1 MAFVRLFDNPEGTQE
16 QYDAASQQLGVTGE
30 NMPDGGV
37 LHVAG
42 PSPTGG
48 WRVVEVWESEDAA
61 QKFDEEVLLPVLQ
74 RVGVERPEP
83 QAWQAADVVGNRGRT
98 ASFGSPPP
106 PAAVGHS

>member
-1 MAFVRLFDNPEGTQE
+1 MTYVRLFDKPEGTQE
-16 QYDAASQQLGVTGE
+16 QYDAASERLGVTAE

-61 QKFDEEVLLPVLQ
+61 RKFDEETLLPLLQ
-74 RVGVERPEP
+74 SVGVERPEAQSWP
-83 QAWQAADVVGNRGRT
+83 VHNLVVR
-98 ASFGSPPP
+98 
-106 PAAVGHS
+106 

>member
-16 QYDAASQQLGVTGE
+16 QYDAARQAINIDES
-30 NMPDGGV
+30 NMPDGSV

-42 PSPTGG
+42 PSPTGS

-83 QAWQAADVVGNRGRT
+83 QAWQAHNVVVNRG
-98 ASFGSPPP
+98 
-106 PAAVGHS
+106 

>member
-1 MAFVRLFDNPEGTQE
+1 MTYVRLFDNPEGTQE
-16 QYDAASQQLGVTGE
+16 QYDAASERLGVTAE

-61 QKFDEEVLLPVLQ
+61 RKFDEETLLPLLQ
-74 RVGVERPEP
+74 SVGVERPEAQSWP
-83 QAWQAADVVGNRGRT
+83 VHNLVVR
-98 ASFGSPPP
+98 
-106 PAAVGHS
+106 

>member
-16 QYDAASQQLGVTGE
+16 QYDAARQAINIDES
-30 NMPDGGV
+30 NMPDGSV

-48 WRVVEVWESEDAA
+48 WRVVEVWESEGAA

-83 QAWQAADVVGNRGRT
+83 QAWQAHNVVVNRG
-98 ASFGSPPP
+98 
-106 PAAVGHS
+106 